1 MDGTPEG
8 RVTPKFGGNRIPH
21 VIMLLGKPMTNAP
34 ETAQAQRRGLALRF
48 IVCLGVVS
56 LFADMTY
63 EGAHSIIGP
72 YLKDLGASAF
82 VVAMVA
88 GVGEMLGASLRFF
101 SGRFADRTRAYWTIT
116 FCGYAMNVVA
126 VPALAFAGN
135 WRTAAILVIAER
147 TGKALRG
154 PARDVL
160 LSGATQEVGHG
171 WGFGLHSIMDQT
183 GAVIGPLLMVAAV
196 ARAHRFGPPFL
207 WLAFPAVGTLIAL
220 SAARVLNPQFTR
232 QVKTQS
238 VQVLPRVFW
247 LYVAA
252 AGLLACGFVDFP
264 LLAYHFESAN
274 IAAPVAIPLFY
285 SGAMAVNGI
294 TALIFGRLFDRFG
307 LNTLVFG
314 IFISLLALPLGFLGG
329 FAGAVAS
336 VACWATGLGAQDACL
351 RSGIATVV
359 SMNKRGGAF
368 GAFNGVYGVM
378 WFLGSLV
385 MGLLYSRSLPALVA
399 FGIVSQLLA
408 AALFFRLRRSL
419 NPQPKAA

>member
-1 MDGTPEG
+1 
-8 RVTPKFGGNRIPH
+8 
-21 VIMLLGKPMTNAP
+21 MTSSV
-34 ETAQAQRRGLALRF
+34 RRASALRF

-72 YLKDLGASAF
+72 YLKDLGATAF
-82 VVAMVA
+82 QVALIA
-88 GVGEMLGASLRFF
+88 GLGEMLGASLRFF
-101 SGRFADRTRAYWTIT
+101 SGRFADKSGAYWAIT
-116 FCGYAMNVVA
+116 FSGYAMNVIA
-126 VPALAFAGN
+126 VPALAFAQN
-135 WRTAAILVIAER
+135 WQTAAILIIAER
-147 TGKALRG
+147 TGKAMRG

-160 LSGATQEVGHG
+160 LSGATEEVGHG

-196 ARAHRFGPPFL
+196 ARNHHFGPGFL
-207 WLAFPAVGTLIAL
+207 WLVFPAVGTLIAL
-220 SAARVLNPQFTR
+220 TMARVLNPERTGKR
-232 QVKTQS
+232 KLTTS
-238 VQVLPRVFW
+238 QVLPRVFW
-247 LYVAA
+247 IYVAA

-264 LLAYHFESAN
+264 LLAYRFQSDQFFTPA
-274 IAAPVAIPLFY
+274 AIPLLY
-285 SGAMAVNGI
+285 AGAMGVNGL
-294 TALIFGRLFDRFG
+294 TALLFGRIFDRYG

-314 IFISLLALPLGFLGG
+314 ILISSLALPFGFLGG
-329 FAGAVAS
+329 AAGAVAA

-385 MGLLYSRSLPALVA
+385 MGALYSRSLPALVW
-399 FGIVSQLLA
+399 FGVALQLGA
-408 AALFFRLRRSL
+408 AVMFFQLRHALRSES
-419 NPQPKAA
+419 PEPITAPVPAEH